1 MPICHGLVR
10 AVYLALYM
18 VSSTPCDAFIA
29 CLCLVS
35 FKGTDET
42 PWLGSKPVCL
52 ARASQR
58 LLALWHV
65 FNHAFAGQ
73 HVTFVRCMGP
83 QGARELQGPGAV
95 GGGGVIGAD
104 ATEALLCTAEYA
116 GVTGRVCQRELTVAL
131 PKIVVI

>member
-1 MPICHGLVR
+1 
-10 AVYLALYM
+10 M

-65 FNHAFAGQ
+65 LNHAFAGQ
-73 HVTFVRCMGP
+73 QVTFVNPGP
-83 QGARELQGPGAV
+83 HAGGPNYNL
-95 GGGGVIGAD
+95 GGK
-104 ATEALLCTAEYA
+104 EE
-116 GVTGRVCQRELTVAL
+116 RVRFVASTFHR
-131 PKIVVI
+131 PSA

>member
-1 MPICHGLVR
+1 MLCMILHTPCLHTQQSLPDMLGCPPQTTPPT
-10 AVYLALYM
+10 YM

-73 HVTFVRCMGP
+73 QVTFVN
-83 QGARELQGPGAV
+83 LQP
-95 GGGGVIGAD
+95 AD
-104 ATEALLCTAEYA
+104 
-116 GVTGRVCQRELTVAL
+116 
-131 PKIVVI
+131 